1 MDGLLNIPGQESTTG
16 RKSGMQEFG
25 MKLNR
30 FKNSMRKTLT
40 SDITRDEETE
50 ETYRFIIIALTKI

>member
-1 MDGLLNIPGQESTTG
+1 MDGLLNIPGQEPATG

-40 SDITRDEETE
+40 SDMTREEEE
-50 ETYRFIIIALTKI
+50 ETYIFKF

>member
-1 MDGLLNIPGQESTTG
+1 MDGLLNIPGQEPTTG

-30 FKNSMRKTLT
+30 FKKSMRKTLT
-40 SDITRDEETE
+40 NDITRDDEEE
-50 ETYRFIIIALTKI
+50 ETYFF